1 MKVWPKKPVPDVDG
15 YYQVAT
21 TDEIVQDEV
30 HHHKIAGQSILITRH
45 NGEVLAFSS
54 QCPHA
59 AGNLADGHI
68 YRGRIDCP
76 EHAYRF
82 DIRSGRTLWPPDE
95 AYRLKLY
102 PVKVVGK
109 SVLVKLNGH

>member
-1 MKVWPKKPVPDVDG
+1 MKIWPKKPLPDVDG
-15 YYQVAT
+15 YYRVAT
-21 TDEIVQDEV
+21 TDEILQDEV
-30 HHHKIAGQSILITRH
+30 LERKIEKQSFLLTRH
-45 NGEVLAFSS
+45 NDEILAFSAS
-54 QCPHA
+54 CPHA
-59 AGNLADGHI
+59 AGNLVNGHI

-82 DIRSGRTLWPPDE
+82 DIRTGHTLWPPDE

-109 SVLVKLNGH
+109 SVLVKLS